1 VSESDSNLP
10 WSRQAAA
17 GPRRWEEPDD
27 VPEDGR
33 LIGMPEPAAKPTPTG
48 ETAAPDQ
55 SAAAAP
61 ARPIVD
67 WSAVPE
73 VQLITAAATEQAR
86 VQTEARRWD
95 DLRRILRTLGLVLG
109 VGLALVAGHE
119 LLQRIF
125 NARPSE
131 VRFTAL
137 GAEVAASL
145 LGELDSPARP
155 LRRDTEEVRLVAQLD
170 SRRADYRLVVTLR
183 LREALYGP
191 ADSNGAQAYLDLQG
205 SVAEA
210 HKRVVRE
217 RLFLDHPELAAPPQ
231 LPVLLDRTHRAG
243 ERLVVELPVEARRA
257 WWGWRLEPLTA
268 RRRISSPPFSGEI
281 LALQPVPHLL
291 FGEASARERMGG
303 LLQAARAYV
312 LAVQHAAATRTR
324 EVSFEQPG
332 R

>member
-1 VSESDSNLP
+1 M
-10 WSRQAAA
+10 
-17 GPRRWEEPDD
+17 
-27 VPEDGR
+27 PEDGR
-33 LIGMPEPAAKPTPTG
+33 LIGLPEPAAQPAPADKS
-48 ETAAPDQ
+48 AAASQ
-55 SAAAAP
+55 SAPASSAAP

-95 DLRRILRTLGLVLG
+95 DLRRILRSLGLVLG
-109 VGLALVAGHE
+109 VGLALAAGHE
-119 LLQRIF
+119 LLQRLF

-131 VRFTAL
+131 TRLAAL
-137 GAEVAASL
+137 GAGVAAVL
-145 LGELDSPARP
+145 LDEFDSPARP
-155 LRRDTEEVRLVAQLD
+155 LRRDAEEARLVAALD

-183 LREALYGP
+183 LRAALYGP

-231 LPVLLDRTHRAG
+231 LPLLLARTHRAG
-243 ERLVVELPVEARRA
+243 ERLVIELPVVARRA

-268 RRRISSPPFSGEI
+268 RRRISSPPFTGEI
-281 LALQPVPHLL
+281 LAFQPLPHLL
-291 FGEASARERMGG
+291 FGEAASRERMGE

-324 EVSFEQPG
+324 TVSFEQPG